1 MINNITSLRNLLP
14 VFFKKSGNGLITRIA
29 GLVAVV
35 NLNRKKIVFF
45 TLASTVLLVGS
56 QAAFSQTIPIPKIDF
71 NIKAAQSPK
80 EVALSLQVLLLIT
93 LLSMAPA
100 ILLMLTSFT
109 KIIIIFDF
117 VKRALSLQNMPP
129 NQVMVSLALFLTF
142 IIMAPT
148 LTDINEKALKPYM
161 NGKIQTDKFFSEASK
176 PLHKFMVRQ
185 IGKEGIKEIALFVK
199 LSKLPKPKNYSEVP
213 MQVLIPAFMLS
224 ELKKAFFIG
233 FLLYIPF
240 LVVDMVVAS
249 TLMSMGMIM
258 LPPVMISI
266 PFKIILF
273 VIIDGWS
280 LITHQIVRSYG
291 V

>member
-1 MINNITSLRNLLP
+1 MRSNLT
-14 VFFKKSGNGLITRIA
+14 KRI
-29 GLVAVV
+29 L
-35 NLNRKKIVFF
+35 F
-45 TLASTVLLVGS
+45 ASTFCIALLLGS
-56 QAAFSQTIPIPKIDF
+56 QSAFSQTIPIPKIDF
-71 NIKAAQSPK
+71 NVKEAKSPK
-80 EVALSLQVLLLIT
+80 DVALSLQVLLLIT

-100 ILLMLTSFT
+100 ILLMVTSFT

-148 LTDINEKALKPYM
+148 LNDINDKALKPYM
-161 NGKIQTDKFFSEASK
+161 SGKMQTDKFFSEASK

-185 IGKEGIKEIALFVK
+185 IGKDGIKEIALFVK
-199 LSKLPKPKNYSEVP
+199 LSKVPKPKNYSEVP
-213 MQVLIPAFMLS
+213 MQILVPAFMLS

-233 FLLYIPF
+233 FILYIPF

-280 LITHQIVRSYG
+280 LITYQIVKSYG
-291 V
+291 G

>member
-1 MINNITSLRNLLP
+1 MSYKP
-14 VFFKKSGNGLITRIA
+14 GKKVFFLILFFSGALISA
-29 GLVAVV
+29 QAVY
-35 NLNRKKIVFF
+35 
-45 TLASTVLLVGS
+45 A
-56 QAAFSQTIPIPKIDF
+56 QAIPIPKIDF
-71 NIKAAQSPK
+71 NVREAKSPK
-80 EVALSLQVLLLIT
+80 EVALSVQILLLIT

-100 ILLMLTSFT
+100 IMLMLTSFT

-142 IIMAPT
+142 IIMGPT
-148 LTDINEKALKPYM
+148 INDINDNAIKPYM
-161 NGKIQTDKFFSEASK
+161 SGKIQSDRFFTEASK

-185 IGKEGIKEIALFVK
+185 VGKEGIKEIALFVK
-199 LSKLPKPKNYSEVP
+199 LSKAPKPKNFNEVP
-213 MQVLIPAFMLS
+213 MQILIPAFMLS

-233 FLLYIPF
+233 FILYIPF
-240 LVVDMVVAS
+240 LVIDMVVAS

-258 LPPVMISI
+258 LPPVMISL

-273 VIIDGWS
+273 VMIDGWS
-280 LITHQIVRSYG
+280 LLTHQIVRSYG